1 MMPHAYPV
9 GTGWVEVVTGCM
21 FSGKTEELIRRLNRA
36 TYAKQRVVV
45 FKPTVDDRYAV
56 DAVVSH
62 SSQRFDCIPVRHAS
76 EILARVG
83 DAQVVGIDEAQF
95 FGEGLVD
102 VCEQL
107 ANDGVRVVVAGLDQ
121 DYRGRPFAP
130 MPHLLA
136 VSDYITKTHAVCVV
150 CGAPANRSQ
159 RLIDRD
165 GQVLLGAT
173 DTYEARCRL
182 HFDPEVFDAH
192 QEALPIT
199 VESRRE

>member
-1 MMPHAYPV
+1 MPHAYPV
-9 GTGWVEVVTGCM
+9 GTGWLEVVTGCM

-36 TYAKQRVVV
+36 TYARQKVVV

-62 SSQRFDCIPVRHAS
+62 SERRFECVPVKTASQ
-76 EILARVG
+76 ILNQVG

-95 FGEGLVD
+95 FGAELVS

-107 ANDGVRVVVAGLDQ
+107 ANEGVRVVVAGLDQ
-121 DYRGRPFAP
+121 DYLGRPFAP

-136 VSDYITKTHAVCVV
+136 VAEYITKTHAVCVV

-159 RLIDRD
+159 RLVDRGD
-165 GQVLLGAT
+165 QVLLGAT
-173 DTYEARCRL
+173 ETYEARCRL
-182 HFDPEVFDAH
+182 HWDPTLFNDQ
-192 QEALPIT
+192 QEALPISSSL
-199 VESRRE
+199 EH